1 MPYPLF
7 VTFTVET
14 WVHIIG
20 IVGAALLLLAY
31 FLVSRKKVDGGSR
44 IYQLLNLAGAAMLT
58 VLTAYTGAWAAM
70 GLNIIW
76 ALIAF
81 ATLGRIA
88 MERKRGDEALKKGN
102 T

>member
-1 MPYPLF
+1 M
-7 VTFTVET
+7 VFTVET

-20 IVGAALLLLAY
+20 IAGAAILLLAF

-44 IYQLLNLAGAAMLT
+44 FFQLLNLVGAAMLAI
-58 VLTAYTGAWAAM
+58 LTAYTGAWAAM

-76 ALIAF
+76 VLIAF
-81 ATLGRIA
+81 TALGRIA
-88 MERKRGDEALKKGN
+88 MERKRGDEALKKGK

>member
-1 MPYPLF
+1 MTL
-7 VTFTVET
+7 
-14 WVHIIG
+14 VHIVG

-44 IYQLLNLAGAAMLT
+44 FYQLLNLVGAAMLA

-70 GLNIIW
+70 GLNVIW
-76 ALIAF
+76 VVIALTA
-81 ATLGRIA
+81 LGRIA
-88 MERKRGDEALKKGN
+88 MERKRGDEALKKGK

>member
-1 MPYPLF
+1 M
-7 VTFTVET
+7 VFTVET

-20 IVGAALLLLAY
+20 TVGAALLLLAY
-31 FLVSRKKVDGGSR
+31 FLVSKKKLDGGSR
-44 IYQLLNLAGAAMLT
+44 FYQMLNLFGAAL
-58 VLTAYTGAWAAM
+58 LAINTGLFKAWPAM

-76 ALIAF
+76 VLIAF

-88 MERKRGDEALKKGN
+88 MERKRGDEALKKGK

>member
-1 MPYPLF
+1 M
-7 VTFTVET
+7 VFTVET
-14 WVHIIG
+14 WIQIIG
-20 IVGAALLLLAY
+20 TLGAALLLLAF

-76 ALIAF
+76 VLIAF

-88 MERKRGDEALKKGN
+88 MERKRGDDALKKGK

>member
-1 MPYPLF
+1 M
-7 VTFTVET
+7 VFTAET
-14 WVHIIG
+14 WVLIIG
-20 IVGAALLLLAY
+20 IAGAALLLLAY

-44 IYQLLNLAGAAMLT
+44 FFQVLNLVGAGLLAIH
-58 VLTAYTGAWAAM
+58 TAYTGAYAAM

-76 ALIAF
+76 VLIAF

-88 MERKRGDEALKKGN
+88 MERKRGDDALKKGQ